1 MPIKWDTRFSVGN
14 SAIDI
19 EHKLLL
25 TLLNALEVVLRNPH
39 EKDSL
44 RFFVDQLY
52 ESAREH
58 FHHEE
63 KLQLRYMFPYYEE
76 NKEGHEALI
85 VELEGI
91 RKEIYAFIE
100 KADASEEEADR
111 MSKKINHVLRDWLVD
126 HIIKSDMKMKG
137 FMNDAR

>member
-1 MPIKWDTRFSVGN
+1 MPIKWDSRFSVDN
-14 SAIDI
+14 ATIDL

-52 ESAREH
+52 DSAIDH

-63 KLQLRYMFPYYEE
+63 KLQLKYMFPYYEE
-76 NKEGHEALI
+76 NKAGHEALI
-85 VELEGI
+85 VELDVI
-91 RKEIYAFIE
+91 RNEIYNFIE
-100 KADASEEEADR
+100 MTITSQDEADR
-111 MSKKINHVLRDWLVD
+111 MSKKINHVLRDWLVE
-126 HIIKSDMKMKG
+126 HILKSDMKMKG

>member
-1 MPIKWDTRFSVGN
+1 MPIKWDSRFSVDN
-14 SAIDI
+14 TAIDI

-39 EKDSL
+39 EKESL
-44 RFFVDQLY
+44 KFFVDQLY
-52 ESAREH
+52 ESARDH

-76 NKEGHEALI
+76 NKQGHEALI
-85 VELEGI
+85 VELDQI
-91 RKEIYAFIE
+91 RNEIYEFIE
-100 KADASEEEADR
+100 KTNSTQEEADE
-111 MSKKINHVLRDWLVD
+111 MSKKINHVLRDWLVE
-126 HIIKSDMKMKG
+126 HILKSDMKMKG

>member
-1 MPIKWDTRFSVGN
+1 MPIKWDSRFSVDN
-14 SAIDI
+14 STIDM

-52 ESAREH
+52 EAAKDH

-76 NKEGHEALI
+76 NKQGHEALI
-85 VELEGI
+85 VELDEI
-91 RKEIYAFIE
+91 RSQIYEFIE
-100 KADASEEEADR
+100 KAESTQDEADS

-126 HIIKSDMKMKG
+126 HILKSDMKMKG